1 MNRQRYPRAR
11 CTMCGKTVAAVSRS
25 VLGDPTIPPV
35 RRHKRAL
42 RASDP
47 FQSTPWCKG
56 RYGKREATT

>member
-1 MNRQRYPRAR
+1 MIRHRYPRAR
-11 CTMCGKTVAAVSRS
+11 CEICGKTVSAHHPQ
-25 VLGDPTIPPV
+25 LGDFNTLRV

-56 RYGKREATT
+56 RYGKRESSE